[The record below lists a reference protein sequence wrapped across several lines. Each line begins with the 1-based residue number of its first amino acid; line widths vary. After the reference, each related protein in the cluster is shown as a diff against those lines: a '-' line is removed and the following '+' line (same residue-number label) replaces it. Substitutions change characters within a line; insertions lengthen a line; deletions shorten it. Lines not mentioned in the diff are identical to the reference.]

1 MRKNLI
7 AGAASIFL
15 LISLTAC
22 GAGNTADV
30 KAAASQ
36 TMETQET
43 GMMEGPDTM
52 SGNEYGKTGPR
63 LRDDGFKWQYG

>member
-52 SGNEYGKTGPR
+52 SGNEKMNPGKWPR
-63 LRDDGFKWQYG
+63 TSR